1 MDASYRMESVTR
13 QDLLTEA
20 LKLPLAERAELASE
34 LLQTLEDEE
43 DLRDLQEARLEMERE
58 GTIPWEKAKAELGLK

>member
-43 DLRDLQEARLEMERE
+43 DLRDLQEVRLEMERE

>member
-1 MDASYRMESVTR
+1 MESVTR

-43 DLRDLQEARLEMERE
+43 DLRDLQEVRLEMERE

>member
-1 MDASYRMESVTR
+1 MDASYRMEGVTR

-34 LLQTLEDEE
+34 ILQTLEDEE
-43 DLRDLQEARLEMERE
+43 DLRDLQEVRLEMERE

>member
-1 MDASYRMESVTR
+1 MDASYRMEGVTR

-34 LLQTLEDEE
+34 LLQALEDEE
-43 DLRDLQEARLEMERE
+43 DLRDLQEVRLEMERE

>member
-1 MDASYRMESVTR
+1 MDASYRMEGVTR

-43 DLRDLQEARLEMERE
+43 DLRDLQEVRLEMERE

>member
-1 MDASYRMESVTR
+1 MDASYRMEGVTR

>member
-1 MDASYRMESVTR
+1 MENVTR
-13 QDLLTEA
+13 QDLLAEA

-43 DLRDLQEARLEMERE
+43 DLRDFNEARLEMERE

>member
-1 MDASYRMESVTR
+1 MEDVTR
-13 QDLLTEA
+13 QDLLAEA

>member
-1 MDASYRMESVTR
+1 MDASYRMEGVTR

-20 LKLPLAERAELASE
+20 LKLPLAERAELASQ

-43 DLRDLQEARLEMERE
+43 DLRDLQEVRLEMERE

>member
-1 MDASYRMESVTR
+1 MEDVTR
-13 QDLLTEA
+13 QDLLAEA

-43 DLRDLQEARLEMERE
+43 DLRDFNEARLEMERE

>member
-1 MDASYRMESVTR
+1 MDASYRMERVTR
-13 QDLLTEA
+13 PDLLTEA

-43 DLRDLQEARLEMERE
+43 DLRDLQEVRLEMERE